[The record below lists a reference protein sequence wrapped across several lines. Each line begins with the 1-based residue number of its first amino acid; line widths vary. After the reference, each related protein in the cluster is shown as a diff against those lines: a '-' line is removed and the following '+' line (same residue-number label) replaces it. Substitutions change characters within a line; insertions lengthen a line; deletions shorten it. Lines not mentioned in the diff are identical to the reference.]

1 VALFAVIAAAYVAG
15 AELAWHHFSS
25 GLAFGYPPSGVDVAA
40 LLLIARRRWPVV
52 IAAIVVSE
60 VGVDLQHHLTL
71 AVALAAAL
79 ANVVEPVTGASF
91 VRWFCG
97 GRPPDLATRL
107 GLGRFVLG
115 AAILGPVAGGLIGA
129 TVSWASKGGWWPG
142 LVLQWWAGDGIAVLV
157 IGGSVL
163 LLAQRR
169 TLASSRWPKLALM
182 VLLAAGLAVVVFRFG
197 ELASLLFLPILA
209 WAAFRLRDLG
219 VVLVGAAFAA
229 VANYMTAAGYGEFA
243 HLGLSSPAS
252 VAVTQAYIA
261 LFVLVG
267 WVLAQE
273 VAGRMSAVQDR
284 DSARLERA
292 MAEARRQ
299 AAELGSVLA
308 DAATVNSVGDQVSAA
323 VRARLDAAHVVIG
336 VLAADGRQFEPLA
349 GGDAAAQIAIM
360 STRQTVDSDAP
371 GPRAVRDRT
380 AVYLGDV
387 KAPDAGTGSI
397 AALPLLTEVGALG
410 YLGVWW
416 AGPHEATAVERE
428 YLRGM
433 AETTSRA
440 LERARLREAERREH
454 ARVEA
459 LAELTRLLA
468 AALTPEAIGEVVA
481 DRVRTAVGK
490 ADALCLGV
498 ISQDSQRLVW
508 ITTVGY
514 AREICEQFSDLPMH
528 VPTAATDTA
537 RTGRPVI
544 IRTPAEYEQRYPRL
558 NTRAVVASGSSWLT
572 WPLRVGTAPV
582 GTIGL
587 MWRHPQQFEPG
598 QLALVAAVA
607 DLVAQALLR
616 ARVYADE
623 HALAA
628 VLQRAIMPTTAAV
641 IPGLEIGTSYRP
653 AGTMQQIGGDWYD
666 AMALP
671 GEGAY
676 LAVGDVVGH
685 GLTAAEDM
693 AQLRNAGRTLAVAG
707 YQPASILEELAR
719 VTEWATSGKFA
730 TAATAV
736 IESDVSLL
744 TYATAGHPPILIRRA
759 KTGTVELPPPAQGP
773 ALCLLSDQDCPEY
786 TQCQTGFDVGDIM
799 LMYTDGLI
807 ERRGEDLATG
817 IARVTERLQAWQPG
831 APLSGLCDEL
841 IASLAVEPQLDDMC
855 VLAVS
860 RLGPHGAQPAGVDRR
875 DTVPSAHQ
883 NGAQDRAGLST
894 PDRRKPRCCW
904 PPWRA
909 QLRLDYAEWLRRQ
922 RRINGAKPVLT
933 EALGTFRRLAA
944 RSWAP
949 AARRSAEQTGAR

>member
-1 VALFAVIAAAYVAG
+1 MVTRSASDGLLRLEPVGQRLLLAAVRLPCGAIAFLANLERWARSAAGRAALLFAVIAGAYVVG

-40 LLLIARRRWPVV
+40 LLLIARRRWLVV
-52 IAAIVVSE
+52 IAAIVASE

-79 ANVVEPVTGASF
+79 ANAVEPVVGASS
-91 VRWFCG
+91 VRWFCA
-97 GRPPDLATRL
+97 GRRPDLATRL
-107 GLGRFVLG
+107 DLGRFVLG
-115 AAILGPVAGGLIGA
+115 AAVLGPVVGGLVGA
-129 TVSWASKGGWWPG
+129 SASWASEGGWWPG

-157 IGGSVL
+157 IGGTL
-163 LLAQRR
+163 LLWAQRR
-169 TLASSRWPKLALM
+169 ALVSTRWLELVLVALCT
-182 VLLAAGLAVVVFRFG
+182 AGLSVAAFRFG
-197 ELASLLFLPILA
+197 VTSSLLFLPILA

-219 VVLVGAAFAA
+219 VVLTGAAFAA

-261 LFVLVG
+261 LVVLIC

-292 MAEARRQ
+292 MAEARRE
-299 AAELGSVLA
+299 AAELGAVLA

-323 VRARLDAAHVVIG
+323 IRVRLDATHVVIS
-336 VLAADGRQFEPLA
+336 VLAADGRRLEPLA
-349 GGDAAAQIAIM
+349 GGGAAAQVAVM
-360 STRQTVDSDAP
+360 SAEWTVDSDAP

-380 AVYLGDV
+380 AMYLSDL
-387 KAPDAGTGSI
+387 KAHDAGIGSM
-397 AALPLLTEVGALG
+397 AVLPLLTEVGALG

-454 ARVEA
+454 ARVET
-459 LAELTRLLA
+459 LADLTRLLA

-481 DRVRTAVGK
+481 DCLCSAAGG

-498 ISQDSQRLVW
+498 ISQDGRRLVW
-508 ITTVGY
+508 ITMAGDAGEVPQ
-514 AREICEQFSDLPMH
+514 QFSDLPLDM
-528 VPTAATDTA
+528 PTAATDAA

-544 IRTPAEYEQRYPRL
+544 IRTPAEYEQRYPGPDIP
-558 NTRAVVASGSSWLT
+558 AIFAHGSSWLT
-572 WPLRVGTAPV
+572 WPLRVGPAPV
-582 GTIGL
+582 GAIGL
-587 MWRHPQQFEPG
+587 MWRHPQQFGPG
-598 QLALVAAVA
+598 QLAFVAAVA
-607 DLVAQALLR
+607 DLVAQAQVR

-628 VLQRAIMPTTAAV
+628 VLQRAVMPTTAAV
-641 IPGLEIGTSYRP
+641 IPGLEIGASYWQ
-653 AGTMQQIGGDWYD
+653 AGTTRQIGGDWYD

-671 GEGAY
+671 GKRAY

-693 AQLRNAGRTLAVAG
+693 TQLRNAGRTLAIAG
-707 YQPASILEELAR
+707 YQPAGILDELAR
-719 VTEWATSGKFA
+719 VTDWATSGKFA
-730 TAATAV
+730 TVAAAI
-736 IESDVSLL
+736 IEPDVSLV

-759 KTGTVELPPPAQGP
+759 KTGTVEFPPPAEGP
-773 ALCLLSDQDCPEY
+773 ALCLPNDHDLPRY
-786 TQCQTGFDVGDIM
+786 TQGQTGFDVGDIM

-807 ERRGEDLATG
+807 ERRGEDLDEG
-817 IARVTERLQAWQPG
+817 IARVAERLRAWQPS
-831 APLSGLCDEL
+831 APLGRLCDEL
-841 IASLAVEPQLDDMC
+841 IASLAAEPQLDDMC

-860 RLGPHGAQPAGVDRR
+860 RPGP
-875 DTVPSAHQ
+875 
-883 NGAQDRAGLST
+883 DRAQG
-894 PDRRKPRCCW
+894 
-904 PPWRA
+904 
-909 QLRLDYAEWLRRQ
+909 E
-922 RRINGAKPVLT
+922 V
-933 EALGTFRRLAA
+933 F
-944 RSWAP
+944 
-949 AARRSAEQTGAR
+949 